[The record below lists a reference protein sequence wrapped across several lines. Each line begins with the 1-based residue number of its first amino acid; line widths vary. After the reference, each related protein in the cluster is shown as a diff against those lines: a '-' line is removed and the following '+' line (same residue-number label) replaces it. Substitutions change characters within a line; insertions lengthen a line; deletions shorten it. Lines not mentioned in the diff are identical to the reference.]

1 MRKHVIFHT
10 VFDIWIM
17 YYGKVIIIFFF
28 CHSFFL
34 SLSILLFVC
43 LLLLSPHPFSCADLS
58 LAVHPYSVHRTGVI
72 FLDKRKK
79 LFRFEWAK
87 HLFS

>member
-58 LAVHPYSVHRTGVI
+58 LAVHRTGGI